1 MTGKT
6 LGPLIGAIRR
16 DRGWTL
22 RKMSERI
29 GIPLSTLAKI
39 EANQSSLDFEKL
51 QDVTAKLGLSMAELF
66 DYDSGP
72 AETVPI
78 AMTARR
84 SLSDDSTTIHEQI
97 GNCDYAFLC
106 ADLKKKY
113 MTPYLI
119 TLNRDAP
126 RKPGLLSAGSGDELI
141 YVISGNVEVHTE
153 FYSPIAL
160 GEGDSIY
167 LDGSMEHGFTV
178 TGCDQAV
185 ILGISSEHPLSRKG
199 ESPRGD

>member
-6 LGPLIGAIRR
+6 LGPLIAAIRR

-51 QDVTAKLGLSMAELF
+51 QDVTARLGLSLAELL
-66 DYDSGP
+66 DYESGAAAVAP
-72 AETVPI
+72 V

-84 SLSDDSTTIHEQI
+84 SLSDDSVTIREQV
-97 GNCDYAFLC
+97 GNCDYDFLC
-106 ADLKKKY
+106 ADLKKKH
-113 MTPYLI
+113 MTPYVI
-119 TLNRDAP
+119 TVRRDDP
-126 RKPGLLSAGSGDELI
+126 RKPALLSTGSGDELI
-141 YVISGNVEVHTE
+141 YVISGTVDVHTE

-160 GEGDSIY
+160 SEGDSIY
-167 LDGSMEHGFTV
+167 LDGSMEHGFTA

-185 ILGISSEHPLSRKG
+185 ILGVSSEHPLSRRG
-199 ESPRGD
+199 EE

>member
-6 LGPLIGAIRR
+6 LGPLIAAIRR

-51 QDVTAKLGLSMAELF
+51 QDVTARLGLSLAELL
-66 DYDSGP
+66 DYESG
-72 AETVPI
+72 AAAVAPI

-84 SLSDDSTTIHEQI
+84 SLSDDSVTIREQV
-97 GNCDYAFLC
+97 GNCDYDFLC
-106 ADLKKKY
+106 ADLKKKH
-113 MTPYLI
+113 MTPYVI
-119 TLNRDAP
+119 TVHRDDP
-126 RKPGLLSAGSGDELI
+126 RKPALLSAGSGDELI
-141 YVISGNVEVHTE
+141 YVISGTVDVHTE

-160 GEGDSIY
+160 SEGDSIY
-167 LDGSMEHGFTV
+167 LDGSMEHGFTA

-185 ILGISSEHPLSRKG
+185 ILGVSSEHPLPRKG
-199 ESPRGD
+199 EE

>member
-6 LGPLIGAIRR
+6 LGPLIAAIRR

-51 QDVTAKLGLSMAELF
+51 QDVTARLGLSLAELL
-66 DYDSGP
+66 DYDSG
-72 AETVPI
+72 ASATAAPI
-78 AMTARR
+78 AITARR
-84 SLSDDSTTIHEQI
+84 SLSDNSVTIHEQV
-97 GNCDYAFLC
+97 GNSDYAFLC
-106 ADLKKKY
+106 ADLKKKH
-113 MTPYLI
+113 MTPYVI
-119 TLNRDAP
+119 TVKRDDP
-126 RKPGLLSAGSGDELI
+126 RKPALLSAGSGDELI
-141 YVISGNVEVHTE
+141 YVISGTVEVHTE

-160 GEGDSIY
+160 GEGNSIY
-167 LDGSMEHGFTV
+167 LDGSMEHGFTA

-185 ILGISSEHPLSRKG
+185 ILGVSSEHPLPQKG
-199 ESPRGD
+199 EE